1 MLRILVV
8 DDEPMIAMLAAEF
21 IADLGHAP
29 VGPAHSLDEA
39 LEMVKT
45 HDIDGA
51 IIDVLLGRQT
61 AYPLAELLA
70 ARGIPFVFAT
80 GQSAAAIEPGHSAI
94 AVLVKPFSAN
104 LFEAAIRA
112 IASKH
117 AHHATPQ
124 DGSGPYDPP

>member
-1 MLRILVV
+1 MNAAPSTVV
-8 DDEPMIAMLAAEF
+8 LPALPP
-21 IADLGHAP
+21 DLGA
-29 VGPAHSLDEA
+29 SLR
-39 LEMVKT
+39 
-45 HDIDGA
+45 A

-124 DGSGPYDPP
+124 DGSGPHDPP